1 MEGGKNPLEINFHQR
16 NRLGPPSGRTKDI
29 VIICGPV
36 PWKVSIC
43 QQCQPTNASFLE
55 IEQENLFIQDRGA
68 TPSGGGGRCR
78 NRSQQYAGEK
88 VLGGEEGKCK
98 IVAFSCTRE
107 CHIGVPKCSEMNGWF
122 WRLGTGVLPQYVI
135 KTF

>member
-1 MEGGKNPLEINFHQR
+1 MGGGKNPLEINFHQR

-55 IEQENLFIQDRGA
+55 IEQENLFIQDREA
-68 TPSGGGGRCR
+68 PGGG
-78 NRSQQYAGEK
+78 
-88 VLGGEEGKCK
+88 EGKG
-98 IVAFSCTRE
+98 
-107 CHIGVPKCSEMNGWF
+107 GVGTAANNMRARMC
-122 WRLGTGVLPQYVI
+122 LGER
-135 KTF
+135 KESAK